1 MKYLLNIAF
10 LLFFSIGYS
19 QIISDTIKL
28 ESIEDTKELFS
39 NSDTLLLKKSEVCGG
54 KIESK
59 KFKYIKKKLSY

>member
-19 QIISDTIKL
+19 QILSDTIRL

-39 NSDTLLLKKSEVCGG
+39 NSDTLLLKKSDSLGFKEH
-54 KIESK
+54 IEATLIDSLK
-59 KFKYIKKKLSY
+59 N